1 MTLDDGEGPPPSTAY
16 GDLSGVGFDLAR
28 AGVPPTVMA
37 AARDAIAAIEETR
50 PLLDRHRLREL
61 MDGPLDGHAALHLFS
76 GLVTAGAAEEAQPGR
91 RYEEYTFRMDRD
103 AAVRYL
109 DIQLVA
115 AIAGDALSPEDA
127 GEVELVVG
135 MPEHISIDYR
145 AGGGVRPLDSE
156 LRKVL
161 LDADEVVR
169 VANPYFD
176 ASGPVIDNL
185 AAIPRHGIDL
195 RILTREV
202 AGNRTTR
209 EAIRRLVADVGAAH
223 LGHLHVRDLYATDR
237 AGHHDHAV
245 HAKTVIADADRC
257 YLGSANLMR
266 TGLEANFE
274 LGVLLGGPPVQDVIM
289 AFDAAYAAAEAVDL
303 GRV

>member
-1 MTLDDGEGPPPSTAY
+1 
-16 GDLSGVGFDLAR
+16 
-28 AGVPPTVMA
+28 MA
-37 AARDAIAAIEETR
+37 DARDAIAAIEETG
-50 PLLDRHRLREL
+50 PLLDRHRLGEL
-61 MDGPLDGHAALHLFS
+61 MDGPLDGHGALHLFS
-76 GLVTAGAAEEAQPGR
+76 GLVTAGAAEEARPGR
-91 RYEEYTFRMDRD
+91 RYEEYTFRVDRD

-109 DIQLVA
+109 DIQVVG
-115 AIAGDALSPEDA
+115 AIAGAALSPDDA

-135 MPEHISIDYR
+135 MPEHISAGYQ

-176 ASGPVIDNL
+176 ASGPVIDRL
-185 AAIPRHGIDL
+185 TAISRHGIDL

-202 AGNRTTR
+202 ASNPITR
-209 EAIRRLVADVGAAH
+209 EAISQLVAGVGATH
-223 LGHLHVRDLYATDR
+223 LQHLHVRDLYATDR

-274 LGVLLGGPPVQDVIM
+274 LGVLLGGPPVQDVIV
-289 AFDAAYAAAEAVDL
+289 AFDAAYAAADPVDL
-303 GRV
+303 SRL